1 MQNTQNQQVMQNL
14 LQIESNFLNLPQ
26 VATGLRLTE
35 VKALNKKM
43 ATAHKQRFIQSVE
56 LGKIALAS
64 FEWFSSAEG
73 QALCN
78 EEGVSWNRETFA
90 DKVFGVKNSYFGKL
104 LKVGGMDTEV
114 VETFNKK
121 CDEAERNNEKC
132 DRSVAGLIK
141 FAKAG
146 IESSVVIA
154 EAEAEGDVEE
164 TTEETTE
171 TTAECV
177 FTITYKTANGNV
189 ALSIDSE
196 GTINTANTNAQIRE
210 AIAFLNNQMNLF

>member
-1 MQNTQNQQVMQNL
+1 MQNL
-14 LQIESNFLNLPQ
+14 LQIEQNFLSLPQ

-43 ATAHKQRFIQSVE
+43 ATAHKQRFIQSVQ
-56 LGKIALAS
+56 LSTIALAS

-73 QALCN
+73 QALCT
-78 EEGVSWNRETFA
+78 EEGVVWNREAFA
-90 DKVFGVKNSYFGKL
+90 EKVFGVKNSYFGKL
-104 LKVGGMDTEV
+104 LKVGGMEANV
-114 VETFNKK
+114 VETFNAK

-146 IESSVVIA
+146 IDSSVV
-154 EAEAEGDVEE
+154 EQEVEAEGDVEE

-171 TTAECV
+171 PTAECV
-177 FTITYKTANGNV
+177 FTMTYKGEHGNICV
-189 ALSIDSE
+189 SIDADGNATSTNGRNE
-196 GTINTANTNAQIRE
+196 IRDAVKFLLTNLSMTI
-210 AIAFLNNQMNLF
+210 

>member
-1 MQNTQNQQVMQNL
+1 MQNL
-14 LQIESNFLNLPQ
+14 LQIEQNFLSLPQ

-35 VKALNKKM
+35 VKSINKKM

-104 LKVGGMDTEV
+104 LKVGGMETEV

-146 IESSVVIA
+146 IDSSVVIA

-171 TTAECV
+171 PTAECV
-177 FTITYKTANGNV
+177 FTMTYKGEHGNICVSIDADGNV
-189 ALSIDSE
+189 TSTNGRNEIRDAVKFLLTNLSM
-196 GTINTANTNAQIRE
+196 TI
-210 AIAFLNNQMNLF
+210 